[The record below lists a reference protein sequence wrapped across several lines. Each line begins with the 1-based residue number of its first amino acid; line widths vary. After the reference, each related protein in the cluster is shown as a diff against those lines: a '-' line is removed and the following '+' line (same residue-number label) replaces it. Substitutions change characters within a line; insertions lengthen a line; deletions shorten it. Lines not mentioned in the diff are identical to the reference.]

1 MQIIDIGYYIRAYRP
16 FTCGASLKRETA
28 MTDQQKLQSQ
38 LEERLASLDRRVAG
52 LEGDLRSTHSQ
63 DWEERASE
71 ISGDEVLEGLE
82 SAALDEIAQI
92 QAALKRIKSGE
103 YGVCHNCAK
112 DIGAERLAA
121 LPFALLCINCASQA
135 EY

>member
-1 MQIIDIGYYIRAYRP
+1 
-16 FTCGASLKRETA
+16 
-28 MTDQQKLQSQ
+28 MTDHKELKNQ
-38 LEERLASLDRRVAG
+38 LEARLASLERRVTG
-52 LEGDLRSTHSQ
+52 LESDLRSAHSQ

-82 SAALDEIAQI
+82 GAALDEIAQI
-92 QAALKRIKSGE
+92 RAVLKRIKDGE